1 MNGTGRWSGERAFTI
16 AIFGLSLALLLATV
30 MLAQV
35 ARRVPILVVVP
46 VVALSGIHLVRELSR
61 ASEIRNRTPTHW
73 LALGWICLLPVSIYL
88 VGLYA
93 GAGVFTAAFVRLRGR
108 DSWTVALGLAACVTA
123 GVWLLVGVL
132 MGSMAPTGALW
143 EVVTSRFP

>member
-1 MNGTGRWSGERAFTI
+1 MNGTGRLSGERAFTI
-16 AIFGLSLALLLATV
+16 AVFGLSLALLLATV
-30 MLAQV
+30 MLEQI

-46 VVALSGIHLVRELSR
+46 VVVLSGLQLVRELARS
-61 ASEIRNRTPTHW
+61 AEIRDPAPTQW
-73 LALGWICLLPVSIYL
+73 MALTWICLLPVSIYL

-93 GAGVFTAAFVRLRGR
+93 GAGLFTTAFVRRRGR

-132 MGSMAPTGALW
+132 MGSMVPTGAFW
-143 EVVTSRFP
+143 EVVAGRFR